1 VGLAFAQV
9 VHAAG
14 ESSDGTL
21 APGTYA
27 VALGVPDEPALKALA
42 DHLESLGVPI
52 HRVEEATGKYAG
64 QLMALGVEPG
74 PKSER
79 GRHLSHLPL
88 LKAEYFPE
96 FRVLYRQWA
105 EAFNKLQFEKDLTWT
120 QRLSRWWKG
129 SK

>member
-27 VALGVPDEPALKALA
+27 VALGVPDEIALKTLA
-42 DHLESLGVPI
+42 DQLEGFDVPI
-52 HRVEEATGKYAG
+52 RRVVESEGKYHR
-64 QLMALGVEPG
+64 QLMAIGVEPG

-88 LKAEYFPE
+88 LKIDHFPA
-96 FRVLYRQWA
+96 FRELFDRWVALWHQVQV
-105 EAFNKLQFEKDLTWT
+105 EQSLTWT
-120 QRLSRWWKG
+120 QRLARWWRG
-129 SK
+129 V